1 MKARK
6 FKVNLKSCA
15 GTFFYSHGVLIF
27 GGLFLFFFVFTMDE
41 IKKYCQPGVYVPCF
55 HFSCLYRSMYS
66 INDTQ
71 QTFCGFIFAEIPSKN
86 TFISQLVFL
95 LSDLQNGWFLH
106 MLFWS
111 QQDLRSCHIWPLE
124 IMFRPNLACM
134 LLVQCWQPF
143 TMLGLPSGEKG
154 WMYLGQFSYVEIALW
169 ASFLQGLVLL
179 HWNWGEFSP
188 CPHWGWARLQSA
200 LPLDTSTIPLTPAL
214 PDSASLGTSPA
225 LSPNLHL
232 PSASLAYPALSA
244 AFPCHLQSQLTL
256 MCCSEQMPLYR
267 EEERSLWCAIHCL
280 LALLLCCQFFLFFR
294 LLLLRTRAVL
304 FVSASCHHIEDTDS
318 RLWCGESSVPIPVL
332 TDCPSQL

>member
-6 FKVNLKSCA
+6 FKVNPKSCA

-95 LSDLQNGWFLH
+95 HSDLQNGWFLH

-179 HWNWGEFSP
+179 HCNWGEFSP
-188 CPHWGWARLQSA
+188 CPQLGLGQTPVCLAFRHQHNSPHPSSAWQCLLGNLTSSVSKLASA
-200 LPLDTSTIPLTPAL
+200 LSLPCLPSPVCCLSLPPPITTDTDVLQWAN
-214 PDSASLGTSPA
+214 ASLQRKGKKSLMCHPLPGGSA
-225 LSPNLHL
+225 PLSP
-232 PSASLAYPALSA
+232 
-244 AFPCHLQSQLTL
+244 
-256 MCCSEQMPLYR
+256 
-267 EEERSLWCAIHCL
+267 
-280 LALLLCCQFFLFFR
+280 
-294 LLLLRTRAVL
+294 VL
-304 FVSASCHHIEDTDS
+304 FVFSITAPQDKGCAFCVCELPPH
-318 RLWCGESSVPIPVL
+318 RRYR
-332 TDCPSQL
+332 Q